1 MPDRAGQMPS
11 RKAKAA
17 FALAAGVLLLG
28 GCASTGET
36 FTAPAGIPSPEGYAM
51 AGERAP
57 PRVVL
62 QAGARS
68 RAWWTAFGS
77 PRLDEVIRL
86 ALENSP
92 ELDEARATLD
102 RHQAEAEAAQALLK
116 PQVGLNA
123 RIERQ
128 LFNSEAFGFSGF
140 PSRTFSIFGLGG
152 LVSYDPD
159 LFGVGRGKA
168 AEAGAMAEAARWQAD
183 AAALALSANVAL
195 EAVRIAG
202 LNAQIESAQKVIEDD
217 RKLVELAYRAEAL
230 GGLSRSGRIEIE
242 ALLAGD
248 EALMPDFFRQKDQ
261 ARRRLA
267 VLVGK
272 SPSEWNP
279 PDFRLADLSLPAA
292 LPVALPSELVRS
304 RPDIQA
310 AEAELRAARLAA
322 RAEQADSLPKLR
334 LTGDYAQT
342 SNQIEELFSS
352 DSKGWNLASGLTA
365 PIYDGGLSRANRRAE
380 LADLRAAE
388 ARYRRTVLAAFS
400 QVGGLMSSL
409 EAGETE
415 VDAFRRAVES
425 AQQDADVTLAGVR
438 LGGTPLLRAIDARRQ
453 LSLARR
459 NLASAEARR
468 LSDMIGL
475 FAAAGADWRSAADD

>member
-1 MPDRAGQMPS
+1 MPDPAGQKLRRP
-11 RKAKAA
+11 AA
-17 FALAAGVLLLG
+17 LALAAGVLLLG
-28 GCASTGET
+28 GCAATGEA
-36 FTAPAGIPSPEGYAM
+36 FTAPAGTPSPEGYAM
-51 AGERAP
+51 AGERTP

-62 QAGARS
+62 EAGARS
-68 RAWWTAFGS
+68 RTWWTAFGS
-77 PRLDEVIRL
+77 ARLDEVILL

-92 ELDEARATLD
+92 DLAEARATLD

-123 RIERQ
+123 RVERQ

-140 PSRTFSIFGLGG
+140 PSRTFSIFSLGG

-159 LFGVGRGKA
+159 LFGVGRGRA
-168 AEAGAMAEAARWQAD
+168 AEAGARAEAASWQAD
-183 AAALALSANVAL
+183 AAAIALSANVAI

-202 LNAQIESAQKVIEDD
+202 LNAQIDSAMKVIDDD
-217 RKLVELAYRAEAL
+217 RKLVELAHRAEAL

-242 ALLAGD
+242 AQLASD
-248 EALMPDFFRQKDQ
+248 EALMPDLFRQKDQ

-267 VLVGK
+267 VLAGR
-272 SPSEWNP
+272 SPSEWTP
-279 PDFRLADLSLPAA
+279 PDFRLEELSLPAA
-292 LPVALPSELVRS
+292 LPVALPSELVRT

-322 RAEQADSLPKLR
+322 RAEQVDSLPKLR

-342 SNQIEELFSS
+342 SNQIEELFSP

-365 PIYDGGLSRANRRAE
+365 PIYDGGLAKANRRAA
-380 LADLRAAE
+380 LADLSAAE

-409 EAGETE
+409 EAGEAE
-415 VDAFRRAVES
+415 VAAFRRAVDS

-459 NLASAEARR
+459 GLASAEARR

-475 FAAAGADWRSAADD
+475 FAAAGADWRSATND

>member
-1 MPDRAGQMPS
+1 MPDPAGQKLRRP
-11 RKAKAA
+11 AA
-17 FALAAGVLLLG
+17 LALAAGVLLLG
-28 GCASTGET
+28 GCAATGEV
-36 FTAPAGIPSPEGYAM
+36 FTAPAGTPSPEGYAM
-51 AGERAP
+51 AGERTP

-62 QAGARS
+62 EAGARS
-68 RAWWTAFGS
+68 RTWWTAFGS
-77 PRLDEVIRL
+77 ARLDEVIRL

-92 ELDEARATLD
+92 DLAEARATLD

-123 RIERQ
+123 RVERQ

-140 PSRTFSIFGLGG
+140 PSRTFSIFSLGG

-159 LFGVGRGKA
+159 LFGVGRGRA
-168 AEAGAMAEAARWQAD
+168 AEAGARAEAASWQAD
-183 AAALALSANVAL
+183 AAAIALSANVAI

-202 LNAQIESAQKVIEDD
+202 LNAQIDSAMKVIDDD
-217 RKLVELAYRAEAL
+217 RKLVELAHRAEAL

-242 ALLAGD
+242 AQLASD
-248 EALMPDFFRQKDQ
+248 EALMPDLFRQKDQ

-267 VLVGK
+267 VLAGR
-272 SPSEWNP
+272 SPSEWTP
-279 PDFRLADLSLPAA
+279 PDFRLEELSLPAA
-292 LPVALPSELVRS
+292 LPVALPSELVRT

-322 RAEQADSLPKLR
+322 RAEQVDSLPKLR

-342 SNQIEELFSS
+342 SNQIEELFSP

-365 PIYDGGLSRANRRAE
+365 PIYDGGLAKANRRAA
-380 LADLRAAE
+380 LADLSAAE

-409 EAGETE
+409 EAGEAE
-415 VDAFRRAVES
+415 VAAFRRAVDS

-438 LGGTPLLRAIDARRQ
+438 LGGTPLLRAIDAHRQ

-459 NLASAEARR
+459 GLASAEARR

-475 FAAAGADWRSAADD
+475 FAAAGADWRSATND